1 MNAAMP
7 PPNTDHILQ
16 GLNERQREAVTATE
30 GPVLVIAGPGSG
42 KTRALTHRIAYL
54 IATGHAPREILAVT
68 FTNKAAEEMRER
80 VGRLLGAP
88 GTWPHTNHI
97 PHTTSNVPYI
107 GTFHSFAAFVLR
119 QESGAI
125 GYRPSF
131 SIYDED
137 DAAALLK
144 EVMKELDIS
153 AKAYPTSL
161 IAAIIGGL
169 KNDLVAWDE
178 YEGRDASEPFARTVA
193 KIYEAY
199 QRRLELANAV
209 DFDDLIFHTVR
220 IFRKHPAILA
230 RWQDRFRYLHID
242 EYQDTNTSQY
252 ELVRLLA
259 AKHKNVFAIGD
270 DAQCLPPETLVATP
284 EGQRPIG
291 TMKAGDQVWSAAGFG
306 KVIAA
311 RVLRIHRR
319 EAEEQLVS
327 ITTATGTTLA
337 LTSGH
342 MVFAKLTVDPN
353 LYYVYLMERSDK
365 GFRIGHTRGVR
376 GGTRNGTRV
385 LVNGLQIRANQEA
398 ADKMWILK
406 AVHTK
411 EDAVLHE
418 QLFAFKYG
426 IPTTVF
432 YDKGRSIALSQKS
445 INLLFSKIDSR
456 ARAEQIFRD
465 LRLSPEHPHHRPK
478 GVTRAVPHAPIRH
491 RTIIDVCYFGGSQP
505 SERYPWHDHRI
516 SLVSA
521 APALKAK
528 LQNGPWSVR
537 SAKIDSAS
545 WRIETARK
553 NYRECREFVRT
564 LAVAG
569 DLEIHEKARLARAG
583 GNFDVMPASHLR
595 PGMIIP
601 ILVGNEI
608 REERIA
614 SVEEQPRRGA
624 LYDLSIEHTHNYA
637 ASGVI
642 VHNSIYSWRRADYRN
657 ILAFEKDWPHA
668 RVVLLEENYRSTPE
682 ILEAANTLIEKNAD
696 QKRKTLWTK
705 NPSGEAP
712 RIVAREHER
721 GEAEFIAE
729 EIRGLNRGGRAWRDM
744 AVLYRTNAQSRALEE
759 ALIERDIPY
768 AIVGGI
774 KFFARREI
782 KDIVAYL
789 RYLANPDDAMAL
801 KRIINV
807 PARGIG
813 PRSFLAYLEKKTDS
827 LAERERAR
835 IAAFERAIQRL
846 RDAMRDE
853 TLAGFLR
860 FLIKEIRYEE
870 YLADVARDS
879 ESRIENVRELV
890 SVARKFDAL
899 PITEAAVR
907 LGEEVALASEQDDLR
922 ESEDRVFLMTI
933 HAAKGLEFGIVFLAG
948 LEEGILPHA
957 KSVNAGRAELEE
969 ERRLAYVG
977 MTRAKNQLYLTWA
990 LQRTIFGEHQVNMP
1004 SRFLR
1009 ELPPELLADADA
1021 LDPDD
1026 ISLIDDDEP

>member
-1 MNAAMP
+1 MP
-7 PPNTDHILQ
+7 PNAESILK
-16 GLNERQREAVTATE
+16 GLNERQREAVCATE

-54 IATGHAPREILAVT
+54 IATDHAPREILGVT
-68 FTNKAAEEMRER
+68 FTNKAAEEMRGR
-80 VGRLLGAP
+80 VRLLLAASGHAP
-88 GTWPHTNHI
+88 GGNPQRRSDASI
-97 PHTTSNVPYI
+97 PWI

-119 QESGAI
+119 HEASAI

-137 DAAALLK
+137 DAASLLK

-161 IAAIIGGL
+161 VAAIIGGL

-193 KIYEAY
+193 KIYEIY
-199 QRRLELANAV
+199 QRRLELANAF

-220 IFRKHPAILA
+220 IFRKHPRILA

-259 AKHKNVFAIGD
+259 AKHQSVFAIGD
-270 DAQCLPPETLVATP
+270 DAQ
-284 EGQRPIG
+284 
-291 TMKAGDQVWSAAGFG
+291 
-306 KVIAA
+306 
-311 RVLRIHRR
+311 
-319 EAEEQLVS
+319 
-327 ITTATGTTLA
+327 
-337 LTSGH
+337 
-342 MVFAKLTVDPN
+342 
-353 LYYVYLMERSDK
+353 
-365 GFRIGHTRGVR
+365 
-376 GGTRNGTRV
+376 
-385 LVNGLQIRANQEA
+385 
-398 ADKMWILK
+398 
-406 AVHTK
+406 
-411 EDAVLHE
+411 
-418 QLFAFKYG
+418 
-426 IPTTVF
+426 
-432 YDKGRSIALSQKS
+432 
-445 INLLFSKIDSR
+445 
-456 ARAEQIFRD
+456 
-465 LRLSPEHPHHRPK
+465 
-478 GVTRAVPHAPIRH
+478 
-491 RTIIDVCYFGGSQP
+491 
-505 SERYPWHDHRI
+505 
-516 SLVSA
+516 
-521 APALKAK
+521 
-528 LQNGPWSVR
+528 
-537 SAKIDSAS
+537 
-545 WRIETARK
+545 
-553 NYRECREFVRT
+553 
-564 LAVAG
+564 
-569 DLEIHEKARLARAG
+569 
-583 GNFDVMPASHLR
+583 
-595 PGMIIP
+595 
-601 ILVGNEI
+601 
-608 REERIA
+608 
-614 SVEEQPRRGA
+614 
-624 LYDLSIEHTHNYA
+624 
-637 ASGVI
+637 
-642 VHNSIYSWRRADYRN
+642 SIYSWRRADYRN
-657 ILAFEKDWPHA
+657 ILAFEKDWPEA

-729 EIRGLNRGGRAWRDM
+729 EIRGQNRGGQTWRDM

-768 AIVGGI
+768 AIIGGI
-774 KFFARREI
+774 KFFARREV
-782 KDIVAYL
+782 KDLVAYL
-789 RYLANPDDAMAL
+789 RFLANPDDVIAL

-813 PRSFLAYLEKKTDS
+813 PRSFLAYLERKTDS

-835 IAAFERAIQRL
+835 IAAFERTIARFH
-846 RDAMRDE
+846 DAMRDK
-853 TLAGFLR
+853 TLAEFLR

-870 YLADVARDS
+870 HLTDVARDS

-922 ESEDRVFLMTI
+922 ESEDRVRLMTI
-933 HAAKGLEFGIVFLAG
+933 HAAKGLEFPIVFLAG

-957 KSVNAGRAELEE
+957 KSVNAGRTELEE

-977 MTRAKNQLYLTWA
+977 MTRAKSRLYLTWA

-1009 ELPPELLADADA
+1009 ELPPELLTNDSV

-1026 ISLIDDDEP
+1026 ISLIDDET